1 VALRFNP
8 PPGWPVPPG
17 FAPPQGWQPDPS
29 WPPVPPE
36 WPLWI
41 ADDAPSGYG
50 LPTAPPVAP
59 YQAYSYGGPPQQT
72 GTTNGMA
79 ITSFILGLIGVTL
92 LSIIFGIIGLVQIR
106 RRGQRGKGFAIAGLV
121 LSGLWIV
128 ILVAVALGGGIS
140 VNAHVGT
147 GGTSSGPITST
158 KKVNIFSLT
167 VGDCFQNPPASQSVL
182 GVTEVTATP
191 CTVAHNAQV
200 FAQFNAT
207 NASYPGASALITEA
221 KAGCQTRTSALD
233 RSQLTKTMTLH
244 FLYPE
249 KGSWAEGRRSI
260 TCLVVDSTKDL
271 TSSLLAG

>member
-36 WPLWI
+36 WPLWV
-41 ADDAPSGYG
+41 ADDSFGGYG
-50 LPTAPPVAP
+50 LPTAPPVQP
-59 YQAYSYGGPPQQT
+59 YQAYSYGAQPPPQS
-72 GTTNGMA
+72 GTNGMA
-79 ITSFILGLIGVTL
+79 ITSFILGLVGVTV
-92 LSIIFGIIGLVQIR
+92 LSIIFGIIGLIQIKN
-106 RRGQRGKGFAIAGLV
+106 RGQRGKGFAIAGLI

-128 ILVAVALGGGIS
+128 VIVAVILGGGLS
-140 VNAHVGT
+140 VNANVGS
-147 GGTSSGPITST
+147 GGNSPGPVTST
-158 KKVNIFSLT
+158 KQVNIFSLK
-167 VGDCFQNPPASQSVL
+167 VGECFQNPPASQSIL
-182 GVTEVTATP
+182 GVTDVTATP

-200 FAQFNAT
+200 FAQFAAT
-207 NASYPGASALITEA
+207 DASYPGAKALIREA
-221 KAGCQTRTSALD
+221 QHGCQTRTSALD
-233 RSQLTKTMTLH
+233 RSKITSTMSLH

-249 KGSWAEGRRSI
+249 PGSWSNGRRAI